1 MSEEHETESV
11 TDVEVVEPRVTSE
24 SARKLAVRRKIEDA
38 QELWSKL
45 KDTLHQ
51 EQFDGSKEEEYEDSH
66 GNVLS
71 RATYEDLA
79 GQGLL

>member
-38 QELWSKL
+38 QEAKRLR
-45 KDTLHQ
+45 
-51 EQFDGSKEEEYEDSH
+51 EEFGEDF
-66 GNVLS
+66 
-71 RATYEDLA
+71 
-79 GQGLL
+79 